1 MITVF
6 TLCTVLITL
15 SYSLSILSVGQVLIF
30 NVFQKRVGVDLFYNE
45 DKTLKPNDNVR
56 EKNSNGRVDKK

>member
-30 NVFQKRVGVDLFYNE
+30 NVFQKRVGVDLFNTK
-45 DKTLKPNDNVR
+45 DKTLKPNDNFR
-56 EKNSNGRVDKK
+56 EKDSNRRMDKK

>member
-1 MITVF
+1 MCIRDS
-6 TLCTVLITL
+6 CTVLITL

-30 NVFQKRVGVDLFYNE
+30 NVFQKRVGVDLLSTE
-45 DKTLKPNDNVR
+45 DKTIKPNDNFR